1 MRMTSVLG
9 LRCASEEAR
18 THELE
23 ALLADVRSAQFA
35 AEGRG
40 RPPPAWQAH
49 TAALEEQARDSLS
62 DPCLPQ
68 FHLLPPMGLVS
79 GPQ

>member
-9 LRCASEEAR
+9 LRCASEEAH

-49 TAALEEQARDSLS
+49 SAALEEQARDSLS